1 MTSQLSNL
9 TTEPD
14 DLFADIPGEV
24 ILPGD
29 TDKDAPETLHSYWDS
44 PYIVLTSNNGMWSW
58 QCHHCGSTYRGK
70 NASKAGKHLTGLGS
84 QHIIVC
90 KGAMSPTWRSLY
102 RDLAQRM
109 AEKRAATSNTVGQFQ
124 RLQSRHDAASL
135 KSVQKDKEA
144 RLQASKNHQGGSV
157 TSHQFSHQSSHQS
170 VASSHC
176 NSRNSSGGPMQ
187 LIRRPAAGVRSST
200 TLDSWMQ
207 ANTKSKPPPLG
218 QMTLSAG
225 LPNPTGNEVARN
237 AVARYL
243 ICTNKPLGD
252 CDDLLFQ
259 TMCLSFRNVDSKFQ
273 FPCRRTLTEQYLPS
287 HAKSR
292 REDSYHK
299 LKANAMDFGV
309 AIFGDGATIKRLPL
323 VNLLAS
329 SGTCPSALL
338 EIVDCTKHMSQGG
351 IKSAEYIAGLME
363 PHVEKLGRDYVD
375 LFLFDGG
382 SNVQK
387 AGKLMAIHHPRTTCV
402 HAAEHLISLFL
413 GDICKLE
420 PVQQLMKFYRLVYSY
435 LGGSRHK
442 LHAVFKKHTRA
453 SNQVS
458 DSSLILFKL
467 CQLRMGGIFYCFL
480 RMCRV
485 KQPMLDTLGCT
496 EAIDANVP
504 LGMKRILQDDDFW
517 KAVVALL
524 RFVAPVLHLLRLSD
538 RKEPGM
544 DKLKYFS
551 RRMVQYM
558 IDNAVDINT
567 IFGCTSELHPNY
579 PTSIWRK
586 LDDYLA
592 SSTAREATPDP
603 DSKPT
608 KQTAD
613 HSDSDDDTVDTVDS
627 DSDGDSV
634 GTLDEEEALEVP
646 RVPSQ
651 LQDTFV
657 AEVLGAWHKRR
668 PYLEHSYAVAGWFM
682 SPAEPI
688 MVDVQT
694 HHSPGDRR
702 TVEDLIY
709 KLLLKPQLTEEATR
723 RAKLDLTLT
732 FWREWREFQTKQEYF
747 CLEMLG
753 WDDPQRETAPHIWH
767 QVWTLPYTKVLG
779 KVACI
784 ICSKLCG
791 QGQAEREWGFT
802 KDVRQGKR
810 LRLGSQNLMD
820 QVTCYAA
827 YSVER
832 GLAKAAKK
840 QSLQLVVTDDDYRSL
855 GLDGLMVD
863 LAKVTG
869 QHHEERIVKG
879 FVEDWEKDALEE
891 KSINNEVL
899 LRRKYGGLCYYNTDD
914 GGFVKRTID
923 PNQVRFSRRKDD
935 IGCYVTGITPT
946 GEEEQW
952 KINED
957 LHFMIL
963 AFMRH
968 NPGHNNV
975 KLVTWNEYMGI
986 GKPSWDD
993 ELVDEWIS
1001 NGGKLAKKPAA
1012 RKPRKTNS
1020 KRKAPPPKTTKSS
1033 SKSLASQT
1041 FHSCAQADSDSDSS
1055 SDAQS
1060 KRRRTSSKVVD
1071 GGTIEDDSSD
1081 SDSDDDTTVG
1091 E

>member
-24 ILPGD
+24 ILPAD
-29 TDKDAPETLHSYWDS
+29 TDKDAPETLLSYWDS
-44 PYIVLTSNNGMWSW
+44 PFIVLSSNNGIWSW

-70 NASKAGKHLTGLGS
+70 NASKVGKHLTGLGN
-84 QHIIVC
+84 QNIVVC
-90 KGAMSPTWRSLY
+90 KGNMPTTWRCLY
-102 RDLAQRM
+102 RGLAQHM
-109 AEKRAATSNTVGQFQ
+109 AEKRVAASNNTAQFQ

-135 KSVQKDKEA
+135 KSVQREKEA
-144 RLQASKNHQGGSV
+144 RLQASSSRSGGSV
-157 TSHQFSHQSSHQS
+157 SSHQSSRQTSHQS
-170 VASSHC
+170 SVSIHGNDH
-176 NSRNSSGGPMQ
+176 NSIGGSVQ
-187 LIRRPAAGVRSST
+187 LIRRPVAGVRSST
-200 TLDSWMQ
+200 SLNSWIQ
-207 ANTKSKPPPLG
+207 ANTKSKPPPQG
-218 QMTLSAG
+218 QMTLAAG

-243 ICTNKPLGD
+243 ISTNKPLGD

-259 TMCLSFRNVDSKFQ
+259 TMCLSFRNVDSKFK
-273 FPCRRTLTEQYLPS
+273 FPCRRTLTDQYLPA
-287 HAKSR
+287 HAKTR

-299 LKANAMDFGV
+299 LKANANDFGV

-338 EIVDCTKHMSQGG
+338 EIVDCTKLN
-351 IKSAEYIAGLME
+351 Y
-363 PHVEKLGRDYVD
+363 
-375 LFLFDGG
+375 
-382 SNVQK
+382 
-387 AGKLMAIHHPRTTCV
+387 PRTSCF

-413 GDICKLE
+413 GDICKLQ

-442 LHAVFKKHTRA
+442 LHAVFKKYTRA
-453 SNQVS
+453 ANQIS

-467 CQLRMGGIFYCFL
+467 CQLRMGAIFYCFL

-485 KQPMLDTLGCT
+485 KQPILDTLGCT
-496 EAIDANVP
+496 EAIEANVP
-504 LGMKRILQDDDFW
+504 MAMKRILQDDDFW

-538 RKEPGM
+538 RKDPGM

-558 IDNAVDINT
+558 VDNADDINV
-567 IFGCTSELHPNY
+567 IFGNTSELHPTY

-586 LDDYLA
+586 LDDYL
-592 SSTAREATPDP
+592 SSSPPPDP
-603 DSKPT
+603 
-608 KQTAD
+608 
-613 HSDSDDDTVDTVDS
+613 HSASPNSATNSPESDDDTVTTLDS
-627 DSDGDSV
+627 DADDASV
-634 GTLDEEEALEVP
+634 GTLEEEDGLEAPPVPSRLEDNFVAEALE
-646 RVPSQ
+646 
-651 LQDTFV
+651 
-657 AEVLGAWHKRR
+657 AWNKRR
-668 PYLEHSYAVAGWFM
+668 PYLEHSYAITGWFL
-682 SPAEPI
+682 SPANPI
-688 MVDVQT
+688 MEDVQT
-694 HHSPGDRR
+694 HHGPGDRR
-702 TVEDLIY
+702 TVEALIY

-723 RAKLDLTLT
+723 RAKLDLTLS
-732 FWREWREFQTKQEYF
+732 FWKEWKDFQTKQGTF
-747 CLEMLG
+747 SLEMLG
-753 WDDPQRETAPHIWH
+753 WDDTQRETAPHIWH
-767 QVWTLPYTKVLG
+767 QIWTLPYTKVLG
-779 KVACI
+779 RVACI
-784 ICSKLCG
+784 VCSKLCG

-832 GLAKAAKK
+832 GQSKAAKK
-840 QSLQLVVTDDDYRSL
+840 KSLQLVVTDDDYRSL
-855 GLDGLMVD
+855 GLDGLLID

-869 QHHEERIVKG
+869 AQREERIVKC
-879 FVEDWEKDALEE
+879 FVEDWEKDALKE
-891 KSINNEVL
+891 KTLNNEVL

-923 PNQVRFSRRKDD
+923 PNEVRFSRRKDD

-957 LHFMIL
+957 LHFMVL

-986 GKPSWDD
+986 SKPSWDD
-993 ELVDEWIS
+993 EIVDEWIS
-1001 NGGKLAKKPAA
+1001 NGGKLTKKPA
-1012 RKPRKTNS
+1012 PRKSKSKS
-1020 KRKAPPPKTTKSS
+1020 KRKPPPPLREP
-1033 SKSLASQT
+1033 SLPVSPLPPRPSTAVPNLTPTPTVALMPQPRRGGLVPRWLMVAPLRMT
-1041 FHSCAQADSDSDSS
+1041 AVTVTVMM
-1055 SDAQS
+1055 
-1060 KRRRTSSKVVD
+1060 KRLLVSRSPAVSTS
-1071 GGTIEDDSSD
+1071 
-1081 SDSDDDTTVG
+1081 
-1091 E
+1091 